1 MRRLRGLLT
10 AIQSWGTQCRT
21 LNQVRPSVQAAFE
34 PIIDFLVTSHS
45 TKINMNGH
53 QKSWLV
59 RMLLELRCYSDL
71 SRHIKE
77 PHNYLNII
85 WKLRVC
91 FIPKQ
96 PALSCL
102 LMSCQF
108 PLCSAVYFLLRENM
122 MCVAW
127 ECLACPD
134 SATVTKV
141 GGCLRRVNY
150 GWTYTCYVVL
160 ENSNSNMTW
169 TLTFRTNISEYSQI
183 QQMYYMKNVIF
194 NNIIR

>member
-1 MRRLRGLLT
+1 
-10 AIQSWGTQCRT
+10 
-21 LNQVRPSVQAAFE
+21 
-34 PIIDFLVTSHS
+34 
-45 TKINMNGH
+45 MNGH

-91 FIPKQ
+91 FIPK
-96 PALSCL
+96 ATCSVLSIDEL
-102 LMSCQF
+102 SV
-108 PLCSAVYFLLRENM
+108 SSLLRS
-122 MCVAW
+122 VFFTAW
-127 ECLACPD
+127 EHDVCGMRVLGLSD

-150 GWTYTCYVVL
+150 GWTYTCYVVWKIRTQ
-160 ENSNSNMTW
+160 TW
-169 TLTFRTNISEYSQI
+169 HGLWHFGQTFSEYSQI